1 MRDKLLAQDCLRTLI
16 ELDPSGK
23 SAEVTGAMIDLRP
36 VTVDN
41 AALTAQMVQ
50 SAIRLVA
57 LTVTEGGYFIDPA
70 SGGFDAAH
78 LR

>member
-1 MRDKLLAQDCLRTLI
+1 
-16 ELDPSGK
+16 
-23 SAEVTGAMIDLRP
+23 MIDLRP